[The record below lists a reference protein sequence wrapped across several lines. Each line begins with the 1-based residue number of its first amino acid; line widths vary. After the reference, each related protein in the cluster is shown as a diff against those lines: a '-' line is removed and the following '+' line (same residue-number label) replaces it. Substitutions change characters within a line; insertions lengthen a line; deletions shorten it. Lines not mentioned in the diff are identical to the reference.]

1 MEKLL
6 SIREAADLLGLK
18 VPTLYKK
25 ICSKTIPYIKLG
37 GRVLFKESTLEEWV
51 NSHIVKALTK

>member
-6 SIREAADLLGLK
+6 SIKEAAALLGLK

-25 ICSKTIPYIKLG
+25 VCYKTIPYFKIG
-37 GRVLFKESTLEEWV
+37 GRVLFRESTLEKWV
-51 NSHIVKALTK
+51 NDHIVKALK